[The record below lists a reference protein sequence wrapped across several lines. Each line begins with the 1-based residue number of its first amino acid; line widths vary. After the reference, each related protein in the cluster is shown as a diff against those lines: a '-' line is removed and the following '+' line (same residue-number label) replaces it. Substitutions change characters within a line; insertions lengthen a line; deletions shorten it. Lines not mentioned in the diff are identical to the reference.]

1 MGDLSFNKLNFP
13 KKDQLKSAAR
23 DGGLKLAITIN
34 PFVSVESKEFKYGV
48 KEKLFVMERNSTKDK
63 FIPALTW
70 FKVHQM
76 VSRLTRQRPSN
87 IETEDKSTVLKFEY

>member
-13 KKDQLKSAAR
+13 KIDQLKSAAR

-76 VSRLTRQRPSN
+76 VSRLKRQRPSN
-87 IETEDKSTVLKFEY
+87 IETEDKTTVSKLEY